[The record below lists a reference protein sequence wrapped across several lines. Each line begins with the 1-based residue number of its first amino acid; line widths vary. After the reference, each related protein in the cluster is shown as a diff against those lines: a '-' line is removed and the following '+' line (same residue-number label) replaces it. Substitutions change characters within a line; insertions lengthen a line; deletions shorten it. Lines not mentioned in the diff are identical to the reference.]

1 MYQSDQK
8 VAVEKVEAEVELDN
22 GRRLLGHLFIKPLQR
37 VSDLLDNERTFL
49 PFLTA
54 DGIIVHLRKTAIT
67 KILEIGQLV
76 DQESVTDPY
85 DILGVPRDIGVD
97 DLKKIY
103 HDLCGQNHPDKLLAL
118 GVAPEYVELANT
130 RMIRIIHAYR
140 RIAEMRRGE
149 NGKGQD
155 ADENRSATEDES
167 QAAAGANG
175 RDGANGAGKK
185 GADGDGRSGTQANG
199 RDDADEKSQD
209 GLGNNARDGA
219 PKSEPYF

>member
-1 MYQSDQK
+1 MYESDQK
-8 VAVEKVEAEVELDN
+8 VAMEKIEVEVELDN
-22 GRRLLGHLFIKPLQR
+22 GSRLLGHLFIKPLQR
-37 VSDLLDNERTFL
+37 VSDMLGNDRNFL

-54 DGIIVHLRKTAIT
+54 DGVIVHLRKTAIT

-76 DQESVTDPY
+76 DRESVTDPY
-85 DILGVPRDIGVD
+85 DILGVPRDIGED

-130 RMIRIIHAYR
+130 RTIRIIHAYR

-149 NGKGQD
+149 NGRGRDEDQPAAQGEGQAT
-155 ADENRSATEDES
+155 AD
-167 QAAAGANG
+167 ANG
-175 RDGANGAGKK
+175 RDGANG
-185 GADGDGRSGTQANG
+185 DGRQDTGAGG

-209 GLGNNARDGA
+209 GADSNARSADPESG
-219 PKSEPYF
+219 SYF

>member
-1 MYQSDQK
+1 MYESDQK
-8 VAVEKVEAEVELDN
+8 FAMEKIEVEVELDN
-22 GRRLLGHLFIKPLQR
+22 GSRLLGHLFIKPLQR
-37 VSDLLDNERTFL
+37 VSDMLGNDRNFL

-54 DGIIVHLRKTAIT
+54 DGVIVHLRKTAIT

-76 DQESVTDPY
+76 DRESVTDPY
-85 DILGVPRDIGVD
+85 DILGVPRDIGED

-130 RMIRIIHAYR
+130 RTIRIIHAYR

-149 NGKGQD
+149 NGRGRDEDQPAAQGEGQAT
-155 ADENRSATEDES
+155 AD
-167 QAAAGANG
+167 ANG
-175 RDGANGAGKK
+175 RDGANG
-185 GADGDGRSGTQANG
+185 DGRQDTGAGG

-209 GLGNNARDGA
+209 GADSNARSADPESG
-219 PKSEPYF
+219 SYF